1 MSTTKKSLDI
11 LPRSAWTGD
20 QNKPILIAGPCS
32 AESEE
37 QVLETAHA
45 ISKIPGVTAYRA
57 GIWKPRTRPNSF
69 EGIGLQGLKWLKK
82 VKEETGLRTAC
93 EVANANHVYEALKH
107 GVDILWIGARTTVN
121 PFTVQEIADALRG
134 VDVPVLVKNPVNPD
148 LQLWLGAFERLNQA
162 GIRQLGAIHRGFST
176 FENGPY
182 RNLPKWTSLIE
193 FKRLLPEVPIICD
206 PSHIAGNRELLLPIS
221 QKAIDMALDGLMIE
235 THCNPAVAL
244 SDAAQQVTP
253 AALQEL
259 LNSLQYRHEE
269 VENAPNVEYL
279 EELRDQLDHLDNE
292 TLEIFGRRAKI
303 SRKIGEYKKANNI
316 TILQVKRWD
325 QLLGD
330 RLERARRDGLE
341 EQFVKDLFDVVHKYS
356 IEMQNKIMNE
366 TVEQVPAEK

>member
-1 MSTTKKSLDI
+1 MSTNKKSLDI

-20 QNKPILIAGPCS
+20 SNKPILIAGPCS

-37 QVLETAHA
+37 QVLQTAHA
-45 ISKIPGVTAYRA
+45 ISRIPGVTAYRA

-69 EGIGLQGLKWLKK
+69 EGVGLEGLKWLKK

-148 LQLWLGAFERLNQA
+148 LQLWLGAVERLSQA

-193 FKRLLPEVPIICD
+193 FKRLVPEIPVICD
-206 PSHIAGNRELLLPIS
+206 PSHIAGNRHLLQSIS

-235 THCNPAVAL
+235 THCNPDLAL

-253 AALQEL
+253 EALEEL
-259 LNSLQYRHEE
+259 LNNLRYRHEE
-269 VENAPNVEYL
+269 VGDAPNAERL
-279 EELRDQLDHLDNE
+279 EELRDQIDHLDDE
-292 TLEIFGRRAKI
+292 LMEVFARRARI

-325 QLLGD
+325 QLLGT
-330 RLERARRDGLE
+330 RLEQARRDGLE
-341 EQFVKDLFDVVHKYS
+341 EEFVKDLFEIVHKYS
-356 IEMQNKIMNE
+356 IEMQNRIMNNPE
-366 TVEQVPAEK
+366 SEVVSKH

>member
-20 QNKPILIAGPCS
+20 PNKPILIAGPCS

-206 PSHIAGNRELLLPIS
+206 PSHIAGNRELLLPIA

-259 LNSLQYRHEE
+259 LNHLQYRHEE

-279 EELRDQLDHLDNE
+279 EELRDQLDNLDNE

-303 SRKIGEYKKANNI
+303 SRKIGEYKKENNI

-366 TVEQVPAEK
+366 SVEQVPAEK

>member
-20 QNKPILIAGPCS
+20 PTKPILIAGPCS

-45 ISKIPGVTAYRA
+45 ISKIPGITAYRA

-82 VKEETGLRTAC
+82 VKEETGLRTAV

-148 LQLWLGAFERLNQA
+148 LQLWLGAIERLSQA

-193 FKRLLPEVPIICD
+193 FKRLIPEIPVICD
-206 PSHIAGNRELLLPIS
+206 PSHIAGNRHLLQPIS
-221 QKAIDMALDGLMIE
+221 QKALDLALDGLMIE

-253 AALQEL
+253 AALEEL

-269 VENAPNVEYL
+269 IGDAPNAERL
-279 EELRDQLDHLDNE
+279 EEMRDQLDHLDNE
-292 TLEIFGRRAKI
+292 AIELFARRAKI

-325 QLLGD
+325 QLLEA
-330 RLERARRDGLE
+330 RLEQARKDGLE
-341 EQFVKDLFDVVHKYS
+341 EQFVKDLFEIVHKYS
-356 IEMQNKIMNE
+356 IEMQNRIMNAPQE
-366 TVEQVPAEK
+366 EAVASK